1 MKVPT
6 VIRYGFMAIGLVAV
20 SFFTAVGVGAVLF
33 APKDAAFTSNI
44 SSDIAAWIQA
54 LGSIGAII
62 GAFLLGERQAIQ
74 AREEANE
81 GRALDEKSK
90 QEAQL
95 AVITLLYRFGKRFD
109 YAREQGLYFLRMD
122 WETTLK
128 NNVRAALHAFDA
140 MPLHDMKSSARV
152 LAASQLR
159 SAVQS
164 MYDVTATNVSDLIAI
179 DDPYSEHA
187 FREISGEI
195 ETHIHALEDAWIS
208 VTALWPDSPK

>member
-1 MKVPT
+1 MKAPT
-6 VIRYGFMAIGLVAV
+6 VIRYGFMAIGLAAM
-20 SFFTAVGVGAVLF
+20 SFFTAIGVGAVLF
-33 APKDAAFTSNI
+33 APKGAAFTSNI
-44 SSDIAAWIQA
+44 SSDIATWIQA

-62 GAFLLGERQAIQ
+62 GAFLLGERQAIR
-74 AREEANE
+74 AREEAAE
-81 GRALDEKSK
+81 DRALDEKNK
-90 QEAQL
+90 LEAQL
-95 AVITLLYRFGKRFD
+95 AVITLLYRLGKRFD
-109 YAREQGLYFLRMD
+109 YARGQDLYFLRME

-128 NNVRAALHAFDA
+128 NNVRATLHAFDA

-164 MYDVTATNVSDLIAI
+164 MYDVTASNASDLIAV
-179 DDPYSEHA
+179 DDPYSDDA

-208 VTALWPDSPK
+208 VTALWSVAPK